1 MEADFFYALF
11 IQTVPSLALRLMSI
25 TYDFTVTFRH
35 TDVKGMMNMQHTTRQ
50 IALHMIQAAPIFTLA
65 TIDANGFPT
74 MVALSP
80 MPTHRSLEELFFYTS
95 RQTTT
100 AQNIR
105 ASKRASLFCYN
116 LSDYSSVMLKEH
128 ITFAGIDAF
137 DQDWHLELNA
147 FQRRLNYKDPV
158 ILRFQTSA
166 VKVRQMMTMDHLE
179 LLDQPL
185 D

>member
-1 MEADFFYALF
+1 
-11 IQTVPSLALRLMSI
+11 
-25 TYDFTVTFRH
+25 
-35 TDVKGMMNMQHTTRQ
+35 MQHTTRQ
-50 IALHMIQAAPIFTLA
+50 TALHLIQTAPVFTLA
-65 TIDANGFPT
+65 TVDPNGFPT

-80 MPTHRSLEELFFYTS
+80 LPTRRRLEELFFYTS

-100 AQNIR
+100 AQNLQT
-105 ASKRASLFCYN
+105 SKRASLFCYN
-116 LSDYSSVMLKEH
+116 LHDYSSVMLRGRLSL
-128 ITFAGIDAF
+128 AGTDAF

-147 FQRRLNYKDPV
+147 FQRRLAYKDPV
-158 ILRFQTSA
+158 ILRFQTNA